1 MNTFYYRHNKYT
13 QRPQPIPCDTIPFNE
28 LTIAIKGQLKY
39 EVDGES
45 YTVNGGDCLFIK
57 SGQTRMRKKS
67 EQCDY
72 VSFNFYDNVYID
84 LPVHISDCVTSEI
97 KLILSVCDQI
107 YLKYNNWFNKVD
119 KALELIFN
127 LLKDKISSLEEN
139 PVIISIK
146 RYIRK
151 NLSCKLTLNAIAKQ
165 VGYTPNYCDALFKK
179 ETGISIINYLIME
192 RIAEAKRLL
201 DEKILSLKDIADSVG
216 FEDYNYFS
224 RTFKKLSGISPTEY
238 RALNAH

>member
-1 MNTFYYRHNKYT
+1 
-13 QRPQPIPCDTIPFNE
+13 
-28 LTIAIKGQLKY
+28 
-39 EVDGES
+39 
-45 YTVNGGDCLFIK
+45 
-57 SGQTRMRKKS
+57 MRKKS
-67 EQCDY
+67 DQCDY
-72 VSFNFYDNVYID
+72 VSFNFYDNVDAD
-84 LPVHISDCVTSEI
+84 LPVCITDCVTSEI

-151 NLSCKLTLNAIAKQ
+151 NLSCKLTLNTIAKQ
-165 VGYTPNYCDALFKK
+165 VGYTPNYCDSLFKK
-179 ETGISIINYLIME
+179 ETGVSIINYLIME

-216 FEDYNYFS
+216 FKDYNYFS

-238 RALNAH
+238 RSLNSH